1 MHSVRLKL
9 TSTSQLPN
17 AICFDPG
24 VRSNYLEC
32 QQRNIHGRGRKI
44 PVIIVTPGYLEG
56 QKIELAVSFI
66 VPSQMSLFEKLYSST
81 VKNIQLG
88 EVNFLWSV
96 EIGWASLNSAA
107 EIPVT
112 RKKNNSLVLTKRGT
126 FKTFCLPNW
135 NLNSQANFVFYRA
148 KKRQE
153 DGLLIPFT
161 ELLRIF
167 GHRCL
172 SLS

>member
-1 MHSVRLKL
+1 M
-9 TSTSQLPN
+9 
-17 AICFDPG
+17 
-24 VRSNYLEC
+24 
-32 QQRNIHGRGRKI
+32 
-44 PVIIVTPGYLEG
+44 
-56 QKIELAVSFI
+56 SF
-66 VPSQMSLFEKLYSST
+66 
-81 VKNIQLG
+81 
-88 EVNFLWSV
+88 
-96 EIGWASLNSAA
+96 NSAA

-112 RKKNNSLVLTKRGT
+112 RKKNSSLVLTKRVT
-126 FKTFCLPNW
+126 FETFCLPNQ